1 MKYPTIT
8 DYIEAVSNIQGRLMS
23 LTNINPIFDHNGE
36 VVYSSG
42 KSYVNF
48 KVHTGSVVKTLR
60 CFTSIEKAISDKQSI
75 DDKVISGEFLDD
87 ELYVFMG
94 HDSGDY
100 FPVMLLDDQ
109 EDSKSYSLK
118 KHCNKNAVEGLC
130 AIKIDDKWGY
140 CNTMG
145 EVMIETQYTTVS
157 DFSEGRAIV
166 SIGEFFGMIDRY
178 GNQVIPIQYDDMSW
192 NDGTLAYVDL
202 NGKHGCMN
210 RMGEEVVPLH
220 YDWVGEFNM
229 GLSLVELNSKFGYV
243 NLNGQA
249 VIPIIYDSATSFSEQ
264 GTAKVTL
271 DNRTFR
277 INRQGE
283 ELVDGAAKR

>member
-23 LTNINPIFDHNGE
+23 LTNINPIFDNNGE
-36 VVYSSG
+36 VMYSSG
-42 KSYVNF
+42 KGYVNF
-48 KVHTGSVVKTLR
+48 NVRVGGTVKTLR
-60 CFTSIEKAISDKQSI
+60 CFTSVEKAISHKHYTDSNTLK
-75 DDKVISGEFLDD
+75 GEFLDD

-100 FPVMLLDDQ
+100 FPVMLLDQDG
-109 EDSKSYSLK
+109 DCVGYSMK

-130 AIKIDDKWGY
+130 AVKVDDKWGY
-140 CNTMG
+140 CNTLA
-145 EVMIETQYTTVS
+145 EVIIETKYSTVS

-166 SIGEFFGMIDRY
+166 SIGGLYGMIDRY
-178 GNQVIPIQYDDMSW
+178 GNEVIPLKYDDMSW

-202 NGKHGCMN
+202 DGKHGCMN

-220 YDWVGEFNM
+220 YDWVGEFTS
-229 GLSLVELNSKFGYV
+229 GLSIVELNSKFGYV
-243 NLNGQA
+243 NLNGQL

-264 GTAKVTL
+264 GTATVTL
-271 DNRTFR
+271 DNKTLT

-283 ELVDGAAKR
+283 EIENGTTK